1 MDIVGPYNLDVM
13 ECERAEEILKLIQK
27 DQIEL

>member
-13 ECERAEEILKLIQK
+13 ECERAEEILKLI
-27 DQIEL
+27 